1 MNDSTSANDGRHDF
15 DFFHGRWTIRN
26 ERLRERLAGSTDW
39 EVFEA
44 SQRCEPILGGLGNVD
59 DFVSDWGRPGSAEKF
74 LGMTLRLFNP
84 ETRQWSLYW
93 AGNHDGVLE
102 PPVVG
107 AFKDGVVT
115 FVGAAE
121 HEGRPVLA
129 KFTWDQI
136 SANAAHWHQAFSA
149 DGGKTWETNW
159 HMWMRRIDESGR
171 LVHDDAVIELRQYT
185 MNPGRRDDLI
195 GLFEREF
202 IETQEAVGIHVIG
215 QFRDLDGPDRY
226 VWVRGFPGMRERAA
240 ALNSFYSGPVW
251 QRHREAANA
260 TLLDNDDVLLLK
272 PARPGSGFPPAPA
285 ARAPVGASQLPE
297 AVYVAGICSLN
308 APAEDGFGELFDS
321 AFAPLLRASGAEL
334 VATYLTDPSENS
346 FPRLP
351 VREGERVFVWF
362 ARYADEDH
370 WANATRALNLDPRW
384 RDVLVEAMLGDL
396 AAAPVL
402 LRLGPVVRS
411 ELADA
416 DAPRKA
422 AAATVARAMAMA
434 AAVGDPRHGRDSDT
448 ELAVA
453 S

>member
-1 MNDSTSANDGRHDF
+1 MNDSTQATDGRHDF
-15 DFFHGRWTIRN
+15 DFFHGHWTIRN
-26 ERLRERLAGSTDW
+26 ERLRERLVGSSDW

-44 SQRCEPILGGLGNVD
+44 TQRCEPILGGLGNVD
-59 DFVSDWGRPGSAEKF
+59 DFVTDWGRPGSGQKF

-107 AFKDGVVT
+107 AFKDGVGT

-159 HMWMRRIDESGR
+159 HMWMRRIDAHGR

-185 MNPGRRDDLI
+185 MQPGRRDELI
-195 GLFEREF
+195 DLFEREF
-202 IETQEAVGIHVIG
+202 VETQEAVGMHVIG
-215 QFRDLDGPDRY
+215 QFRDLDNPDRY
-226 VWVRGFPGMRERAA
+226 VWLRGFPGMRERAA
-240 ALNSFYSGPVW
+240 SLTSFYFGPVW

-272 PARPGSGFPPAPA
+272 PARPGSGFAPAPL
-285 ARAPVGASQLPE
+285 ARAPVGSQARPE
-297 AVYVAGICSLN
+297 AVYVAGICSLS
-308 APAEDGFGELFDS
+308 APAEEGFADLFES
-321 AFAPLLRASGAEL
+321 AFAPLLRGSGAEL
-334 VATYLTDPSENS
+334 VATYLTDASENT

-351 VREGERVFVWF
+351 VRENERVFVWF

-370 WANATRALNLDPRW
+370 WAHATRTLNLDPHW
-384 RDVLVEAMLGDL
+384 RDTLVDAMLGHL
-396 AAAPVL
+396 SAAPAM
-402 LRLGPVVRS
+402 LRLGPAARS
-411 ELADA
+411 ELADG
-416 DAPRKA
+416 DPGHA
-422 AAATVARAMAMA
+422 AAAVAARAIA
-434 AAVGDPRHGRDSDT
+434 AAAGPLRQGRDSDA
-448 ELAVA
+448 ELAHA